1 MEIKEEIRK
10 AIRRETGLSASFI
23 IRSTSRQREFV
34 IIRSILMHILRE
46 EGHTFKKIG
55 KMFKRDHSTII
66 HGCNSFDMWVQLPK
80 QYKEENRLIKLLLDP
95 DRKQKTNSMSN
106 LLTFHRTI
114 MDKGEAL
121 YNMETQEFNP
131 TSGFFVGLGIRQA
144 KKLSDYSFEDI
155 FEPSSIIVK
164 HMRLLEDDSVFL
176 RGRIIEDSIELDIVQ
191 ECPVFKDAVDVAL
204 EHRIRTIYDAS
215 TGLEVSI

>member
-34 IIRSILMHILRE
+34 IIRSIIMYELRR

-55 KMFKRDHSTII
+55 KKFRRDHSTVM
-66 HGCNSFDMWVQLPK
+66 HACKNFETWK
-80 QYKEENRLIKLLLDP
+80 QFPNQFIDENRLIKIILDP
-95 DRKQKTNSMSN
+95 KREKKSNSMSN

-114 MDKGEAL
+114 MDKGEAM

-131 TSGFFVGLGIRQA
+131 TTGFFVGLGIRQA
-144 KKLSDYSFEDI
+144 KKLSNYSFEDI
-155 FEPSSIIVK
+155 FDKSSIIVK
-164 HMRLLEDDSVFL
+164 NMRLLEEENMFL
-176 RGRIIEDSIELDIVQ
+176 RGRIINDSIELDILQ
-191 ECPVFKDAVDVAL
+191 ECPVFKDAVKVAL